1 MIQVYKYDEN
11 YIFIEPVIVEEDG
24 NGEYCIPENCTDV
37 EPISFYKAKFDISKQ
52 EWFESATQEYID
64 SLKNSIE
71 PTDME
76 VLQKQVA
83 DLFYLIATGGD

>member
-1 MIQVYKYDEN
+1 MIQVYKYDGN

-24 NGEYCIPENCTDV
+24 NGNYVIPEYCTEIQP
-37 EPISFYKAKFDISKQ
+37 PSFYKAKFDISKQ

-64 SLKNSIE
+64 SLKKPIE
-71 PTDME
+71 PTDIE

-83 DLFYLIATGGD
+83 DIFYLIAVGGQ